1 MWVYNNRER
10 QESDGYNGLTL
21 TQAMPPRL
29 LWLSKDSE
37 NVGRNK

>member
-10 QESDGYNGLTL
+10 QESDGDNGLTL

-29 LWLSKDSE
+29 L
-37 NVGRNK
+37 

>member
-10 QESDGYNGLTL
+10 QESDGDNGLTL
-21 TQAMPPRL
+21 TQAI
-29 LWLSKDSE
+29 E